1 MTFHEPLTPFVDRLF
16 RVMGYEVMR
25 INDQH
30 TIIANKNHRKVDVYR
45 DNKKSWNL
53 IGVGLNVDVVNQS
66 DMAAMTIMNL
76 EKLNEHHS

>member
-16 RVMGYEVMR
+16 RTIGYEIMR

-30 TIIANKNHRKVDVYR
+30 VIIANKKHRKVDIYR

-53 IGVGLNVDVVNQS
+53 IGSGMSVDVTSQA
-66 DMAAMTIMNL
+66 DLGAMTIMNL
-76 EKLNEHHS
+76 EKI